1 MEKIN
6 EWIAQIDTEV
16 LFGYAVEYGTAIL
29 SAIFIF
35 IIGKWLAG
43 NISNLIRKLLEKN
56 KLDSTLVSFL
66 SNIIY
71 YVLFGLVIIS
81 AIGALGVETT
91 SLAAVIA
98 AAGLAIG
105 LALQGSLSNFAA
117 GVMIIMFRP
126 FRNGHYIDVAG
137 VQGTVEEVNIFTTHL
152 VTVDN
157 CSIIV
162 PNGTI
167 IAGNIIN
174 YSEKKKRRVD
184 LVIGVAYHENLSHVK
199 EVLKDI
205 VTSNDKVLS
214 EPAYNLAVSELADSS
229 VNLILRPWVKSADYF
244 DVKFE
249 LTEAIKNRFDEEGIS
264 IPFPQRDIHT
274 VVAPAPKLTPPK
286 RTTTA
291 KKATTRKK
299 KVA

>member
-1 MEKIN
+1 M
-6 EWIAQIDTEV
+6 
-16 LFGYAVEYGTAIL
+16 
-29 SAIFIF
+29 
-35 IIGKWLAG
+35 
-43 NISNLIRKLLEKN
+43 LEKN
-56 KLDSTLVSFL
+56 KLDSTIVSFL

-71 YVLFGLVIIS
+71 YILFGIVIIS

-137 VQGTVEEVNIFTTHL
+137 VAGTVEEVNIFTTHL

-157 CSIIV
+157 CSVII

-167 IAGNIIN
+167 ISGNITN
-174 YSEKKKRRVD
+174 YSQKKKRRVD

-205 VTSNDKVLS
+205 VTSQDKILA

-229 VNLILRPWVKSADYF
+229 VNLILRPWVKSEDYF
-244 DVKFE
+244 EVKFE

-264 IPFPQRDIHT
+264 IPFPQRDVHMLA
-274 VVAPAPKLTPPK
+274 APAPKVTTPK
-286 RTTTA
+286 KVTTKKTPA
-291 KKATTRKK
+291 KKATTTKRKS
-299 KVA
+299 A